1 MTVRTL
7 RDAERD
13 YSRVV
18 PLTVEQYHE
27 MIAEGIL
34 EEGKPIELIDGL
46 LVRKDRSRQGDD
58 PMTVGNEHAW
68 VVQRLSKMNAQME
81 AHGCRMRTQN
91 PITIPPDNEPEPDG
105 AIVRGDEDAYRNQH
119 PGAQDVLAI
128 IEVAD
133 SSLKDDRTIKQRLY
147 ADAGIALYVLINLV
161 DHAIEV
167 RTQPVS
173 GEGRYAAVATLPVGQ
188 TLSLPLADGTKLEIP
203 TERLLP

>member
-46 LVRKDRSRQGDD
+46 LVRKDRSRQGGES
-58 PMTVGNEHAW
+58 MTVGYEHAL
-68 VVQRLSKMNAQME
+68 VVQSLSELNELLKD
-81 AHGCRMRTQN
+81 HGCHMRTQN
-91 PITIPPDNEPEPDG
+91 PITLPPNSEPEPDG
-105 AIVRGDEDAYRNQH
+105 ALVRGDRGNYRVRH
-119 PGAQDVLAI
+119 PMPADILGVV
-128 IEVAD
+128 EVAD